1 MVGPSLDCSHLY
13 TGDEEN
19 QITYKYMKAA
29 IGHIV
34 ARSLKGGVEGA
45 QAGIDAM
52 SQLMNGLDATEMTWK
67 LDDQTHPYGK
77 LQLRQLVINAIRFL
91 ELNFGLNYYHNSTG
105 VVPVNQY
112 IYDGTFGIY
121 EALDFIKVAEGETE
135 DEDEEE
141 LDEAD
146 WE

>member
-1 MVGPSLDCSHLY
+1 
-13 TGDEEN
+13 
-19 QITYKYMKAA
+19 
-29 IGHIV
+29 
-34 ARSLKGGVEGA
+34 
-45 QAGIDAM
+45 M
-52 SQLMNGLDATEMTWK
+52 SQLMNGLDASEMTWK
-67 LDDQTHPYGK
+67 LDDQTHPHGK
-77 LQLRQLVINAIRFL
+77 VQLRQLVTNAITFL

-121 EALDFIKVAEGETE
+121 EVLDFIKVVEWEEAE
-135 DEDEEE
+135 EDEEA